1 MGWLVTCREDVTG
14 EESLYAYPSASAI
27 DVAPSGAL
35 VLMSGDGAVLAAYAQ
50 WASARQV
57 DDDELGDL
65 FEVN

>member
-14 EESLYAYPSASAI
+14 EESLYAYPSAATI

-35 VLMSGDGAVLAAYAQ
+35 VLMSDDGAMLAAYAQ

-57 DDDELGDL
+57 ADDELADL
-65 FEVN
+65 VEVD